1 MGMAQ
6 QMKTLSEEI
15 IASYKNRL
23 KGNEELVKEV
33 QKTMDGFRK
42 DQMEMAAT
50 LNANAVTLHE
60 NISKKQKERLVS
72 FNVMMTG
79 VRKDVKDIQIS
90 TSDFLKAFTVSH
102 HEMAGEMRN
111 MFAQDQADRSK
122 WNTDRKTLNADR
134 LKNFE
139 IQMKGIQAEV
149 IQIFNN
155 THNLLKKFDKE
166 HLDMTTEMRNE
177 LHTNLIERV
186 AYTKEMLS
194 TFQQRLSEI
203 SHENQEMAKALRKDL
218 SQNDAQRLKDFNVM
232 FTGINVNLT
241 DIQKR
246 VHEIQKYA
254 TKFINEFSTDR
265 KQGAA
270 TWAKMTESIATMRK
284 SFGTVPNPAK
294 RVAKKEEAP
303 IEAVAVKEVIVE
315 EEVILAEVVP
325 EVAGAQKV
333 LNLEE
338 KVLDYISKHKDG
350 VRVSGMEGPLGETR
364 MRIGFIT
371 KKLLD
376 EGKVR
381 KIENSYYP
389 IA

>member
-6 QMKTLSEEI
+6 QMKSFSEEI
-15 IASYKNRL
+15 LNSYKNRL

-50 LNANAVTLHE
+50 LNANAIALRE
-60 NISKKQKERLVS
+60 NMAKKQKERLIS
-72 FNVMMTG
+72 FDAMISR
-79 VRKDVKDIQIS
+79 VREDVKGIQIS

-102 HEMAGEMRN
+102 HEMAGELRD
-111 MFAQDQADRSK
+111 MFAQDQADRSN
-122 WNTDRKTLNADR
+122 WNTDRKILNADR

-139 IQMKGIQAEV
+139 IQMKGIQADGMH
-149 IQIFNN
+149 IFND
-155 THNLLKKFDKE
+155 THDLLKKFDKE

-186 AYTKEMLS
+186 AYTKAMLLK
-194 TFQQRLSEI
+194 FQQRLSEI
-203 SHENQEMAKALRKDL
+203 NHENQEMAKALRKDL
-218 SQNDAQRLKDFNVM
+218 SQNDAKRLKDFNDM

-246 VHEIQKYA
+246 VREIQKYA
-254 TKFINEFSTDR
+254 TKFLNEFSTDR

-270 TWAKMTESIATMRK
+270 TWAKMTESIAAMRK
-284 SFGTVPNPAK
+284 SFGTVPIPAK

-303 IEAVAVKEVIVE
+303 IEADAVKDIIVDKEVIS
-315 EEVILAEVVP
+315 AEVVP
-325 EVAGAQKV
+325 EVAGSQKV

-338 KVLDYISKHKDG
+338 KVLDYISKHKNG
-350 VRVSGMEGPLGETR
+350 VRVSDMEGPFGETR
-364 MRIGFIT
+364 MRIGFIS

-381 KIENSYYP
+381 KIENSYFP
-389 IA
+389 IT